1 MGVVE
6 LGIKWRATLRV
17 SVWLLA
23 VFIGLYPVC
32 HALHQRPTIQLV
44 WLAELANQKLLFRDY
59 FFIVVVLVSAS
70 FGNIIYCIVN
80 GDRLANWMKGLFA
93 LATLYYLY
101 VLVYG
106 VSRFSELTEMT
117 APIQIH
123 ELHDDLWFMGLAVF
137 VTLLAELA
145 ISLTE
150 NVEHTHAQVVG
161 WPEQE

>member
-1 MGVVE
+1 
-6 LGIKWRATLRV
+6 
-17 SVWLLA
+17 
-23 VFIGLYPVC
+23 
-32 HALHQRPTIQLV
+32 
-44 WLAELANQKLLFRDY
+44 LAETANQKMLFRDY
-59 FFIVVVLVSAS
+59 FFIVVILVSAS

-80 GDRLANWMKGLFA
+80 GDRLANWMRGLFG

-106 VSRFSELTEMT
+106 VSRFSELTEMMV
-117 APIQIH
+117 PIPIE

-150 NVEHTHAQVVG
+150 NVEHTPVKVVA
-161 WPEQE
+161 